1 VDAPGRVQMLWIGT
15 SGWSYRHWLGR
26 FYPPDL
32 APRQWFA
39 YYVQH
44 FPTVEINASFYRLPS
59 RQQFARWAQ
68 VASSRPGFR
77 FAVKAS
83 RLITHVR
90 RLADAEDEL
99 GHLLAAA
106 GGLGPALELVLF
118 QLPPG
123 FERDVERLSS
133 FLARLPAR
141 PRFAIEFRHPSWF
154 EPAVLD
160 LVSTSG
166 GTVVVALGGRCPAP
180 EELPFTGPFGYV
192 RVHHGAF
199 GIGLTD
205 EEMAALAAR
214 LEQLAASGREGYVYF
229 NNDAWA
235 HAVDDAQR
243 LRDRLARLGV
253 PLA

>member
-1 VDAPGRVQMLWIGT
+1 MLWVGT

-26 FYPPDL
+26 FYPPEL
-32 APRQWFA
+32 PPLEWFA
-39 YYVQH
+39 YYVRH

-68 VASSRPGFR
+68 VAAARPGFR

-83 RLITHVR
+83 RLITHAR
-90 RLADAEDEL
+90 RLADAGEEL
-99 GHLLAAA
+99 ERLLEAA

-123 FERDVERLSS
+123 FARDLERLRD
-133 FLARLPAR
+133 FLSLLPER

-160 LVSTSG
+160 LVAASG
-166 GTVVVALGGRCPAP
+166 GAVVVALGGRCPTP
-180 EELPFTGPFGYV
+180 EELPFTGSFGYV

-205 EEMAALAAR
+205 EEIAALAGR

-235 HAVDDAQR
+235 HAIEDATR
-243 LRDRLARLGV
+243 LRAALGTRGV

>member
-1 VDAPGRVQMLWIGT
+1 MLWVGT

-32 APRQWFA
+32 PPREWFA

-90 RLADAEDEL
+90 RLADAEEEL
-99 GHLLAAA
+99 RGLLEAAS
-106 GGLGPALELVLF
+106 GLGPALELVLF

-123 FERDVERLSS
+123 FARDLERLRS
-133 FLARLPAR
+133 FLDRLPER

-154 EPAVLD
+154 DPAVLE
-160 LVSTSG
+160 LVAASG
-166 GTVVVALGGRCPAP
+166 GTVVVALGGRCPTP
-180 EELPFTGPFGYV
+180 DELPFIGPFGYV
-192 RVHHGAF
+192 RVHHGAY

-205 EEMAALAAR
+205 EEIVALATR

-235 HAVDDAQR
+235 HAIDDAQR
-243 LRDRLARLGV
+243 LRDRLAGLGV
-253 PLA
+253 AVA